1 LYTIVR
7 KTRHEPD
14 PNPVLRGD
22 LAGNG
27 EMGMGGAAP
36 EHRGYW

>member
-1 LYTIVR
+1 MLHALLPDFSVCASMA

-22 LAGNG
+22 FAGKG
-27 EMGMGGAAP
+27 D
-36 EHRGYW
+36 